1 MTRKLLTGALR
12 ALERHGVSKKH
23 IDTVWVPGAF
33 EIPAAAQKLAR
44 SGRYDALVCLGAVI
58 RGETAH
64 FEVVATEASRG
75 IAEVGLRTGVA
86 VGFGVLTTEN
96 VRQAL
101 ARAGGKQGNKGADA
115 AEAALEMA
123 DLLGKIRPKA
133 R

>member
-44 SGRYDALVCLGAVI
+44 SRRYDALVCLGAVI